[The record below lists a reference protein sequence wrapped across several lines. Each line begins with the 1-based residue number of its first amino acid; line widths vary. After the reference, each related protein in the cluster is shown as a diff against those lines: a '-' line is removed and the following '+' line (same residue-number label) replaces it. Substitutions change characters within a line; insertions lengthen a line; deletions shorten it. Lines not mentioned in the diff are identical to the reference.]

1 MKKTDVKKIKIS
13 VPPEVAA
20 CVDALHTGGFEA
32 YIVGG
37 CVRDA
42 ILGRKPS
49 DWDVTTN
56 AKPEAILKIFLES
69 VYENMFG
76 TVGVKT
82 GSEDPHLA
90 IVEVTPYR
98 TESGYHDMRHPDRIE
113 FVDSLEKDLARRDFT
128 MNAVALGIKNQES
141 GSKEVSAEIIDP
153 FNGAE
158 DIKNGI
164 IRAVGEPN
172 LRFSEDGLRLLRAV
186 RFSCQLGFTIE
197 KKTAEAVHALS
208 ANLARISKERIR
220 DEVEKLI
227 MTEHAAEGIRA
238 LERMGLLA
246 NIFPEVREGIG
257 VGQNKHHTF
266 TVFEHNVKALE
277 YAAKKGYPLTVRL
290 AALLHDVAK
299 PHTKRGEGINCT
311 FYGHQVVGAKLAERA
326 LRRLTFSADVI
337 AKVTLLIREHMFVYD
352 VGMVTD
358 AGVRRLLRRV
368 GYENID
374 DLFHL
379 READRIGSGVPK
391 AQPYRLRHLRFMV
404 EKVSKDPIS
413 VKMLAVRGDDVMRIL
428 KIEPGPK
435 IGMILNALLGEALED
450 PAINTSE
457 VLEAR
462 VRALA
467 ELDEKEL
474 RKLAE
479 RGLGTREERQEEA
492 EDEIKKRFAV

>member
-1 MKKTDVKKIKIS
+1 MKKTEAKKIKIT

-20 CVDALHTGGFEA
+20 CVAALHVGGFEA

-42 ILGRKPS
+42 MLGREPN
-49 DWDVTTN
+49 DWDVTTS
-56 AKPEAILKIFLES
+56 AKPEEILKIFPDS
-69 VYENMFG
+69 VYENTFG

-82 GSEDPHLA
+82 ASENPRLA

-98 TESGYHDMRHPDRIE
+98 TESGYQDMRHPDRVE

-128 MNAVALGIKNQES
+128 MNAIAMAID
-141 GSKEVSAEIIDP
+141 GSVVDP
-153 FNGAE
+153 FGGAE
-158 DIKNGI
+158 DIKNGV
-164 IRAVGEPN
+164 IRTVGEATA
-172 LRFSEDGLRLLRAV
+172 RFTEDGLRLLRAV

-227 MTEHAAEGIRA
+227 MTEHAAEGIRE

-277 YAAKKGYPLTVRL
+277 YAAKKNYPLTVRL

-450 PAINTSE
+450 PSINTPE

-467 ELDEKEL
+467 ELPEKEL